1 MSNNILDIHQGKAYP
16 YTYSAEHEPIA
27 KVDPGQTVRIHCV
40 DCFENLLVEE
50 DQKFSDVCEYVT
62 SGQPHESHPAYGG

>member
-1 MSNNILDIHQGKAYP
+1 MAFIGGVTMSNNILDIHQGKAYP

-40 DCFENLLVEE
+40 DCFENLLVFLLTLELALCA
-50 DQKFSDVCEYVT
+50 DLNR
-62 SGQPHESHPAYGG
+62 